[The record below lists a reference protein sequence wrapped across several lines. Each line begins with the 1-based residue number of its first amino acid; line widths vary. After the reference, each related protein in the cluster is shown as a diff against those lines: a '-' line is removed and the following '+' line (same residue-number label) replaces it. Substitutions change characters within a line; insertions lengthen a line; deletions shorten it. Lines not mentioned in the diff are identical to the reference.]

1 MTYDKQPLRGNTMAS
16 IAKDPGGKRRI
27 LFVDPLDKSKR
38 RTVRLGKMAQRTAEG
53 VKIKVE
59 HLIAA
64 KASGHSI
71 DADTASWVA
80 NIPDDLAEK
89 LARVE
94 LIEPRKP
101 RNVHTLET
109 FLDDYIASRSDVK
122 GSTATIYRHVRR
134 CLLEFFGNDAK
145 LASITPGDADKFR
158 LWLADKKGGQGLGVN
173 TVRRRCGIAK
183 QFFRAALRSKLI
195 AENPFADLKGLTI
208 KANRERF
215 HFVSRDVAA
224 KVLDACPDAQ
234 WRLIFALSRYGG
246 LRCPSE
252 HLALTWD
259 DVDWEK
265 GLLRVSSPKTAHH
278 EGKSSRIIPLFPE
291 LRKELDAVWAA
302 YDEDSTTDR
311 VHVITRYRDTNTNL
325 RTQFLRIIGRAGVDP
340 WPKLFHNLRST
351 RETEL
356 AEQFPIHVV
365 CEWMGNTQAI
375 AAQHYLQVT
384 DEHYQAAQNAAQQ
397 AHAEGGTGTHDK
409 KTTEQK
415 PVVLSNLS
423 GNTDAV
429 NGRLVVR
436 EGLEPPTK
444 GL

>member
-1 MTYDKQPLRGNTMAS
+1 M
-16 IAKDPGGKRRI
+16 
-27 LFVDPLDKSKR
+27 
-38 RTVRLGKMAQRTAEG
+38 
-53 VKIKVE
+53 
-59 HLIAA
+59 
-64 KASGHSI
+64 
-71 DADTASWVA
+71 
-80 NIPDDLAEK
+80 
-89 LARVE
+89 ARVE
-94 LIEPRKP
+94 LIESRKP

-122 GSTATIYRHVRR
+122 RSTATVYGHTRR
-134 CLLEFFGNDAK
+134 CLLEFFGKDAK
-145 LASITPGDADKFR
+145 LASVTPGDADKFR
-158 LWLADKKGGQGLGVN
+158 LWLADKKDGQGLAAN
-173 TVRRRCGIAK
+173 TARRRCGIAK

-252 HLALTWD
+252 HLTLTWD

-265 GLLRVSSPKTAHH
+265 GLLRVTSPKTAHH
-278 EGKSSRIIPLFPE
+278 EGKESRIIPLFPE
-291 LRKELDAVWAA
+291 LRKELDAVW
-302 YDEDSTTDR
+302 DTHENEEVTDR
-311 VHVITRYRDTNTNL
+311 VHLITRYRDTNANL
-325 RTQFLRIIGRAGVDP
+325 RTQLLRIIGRAGIDP

-356 AEQFPIHVV
+356 AEEFPIHVV
-365 CEWMGNTQAI
+365 CEWLGNTQAI
-375 AAQHYLQVT
+375 AARHYLQVT
-384 DEHYQAAQNAAQQ
+384 DEHYRAAQNAAQH
-397 AHAEGGTGTHDK
+397 AHVESSTEPHDK

-423 GNTDAV
+423 EKTDIVNTCRVGD
-429 NGRLVVR
+429 
-436 EGLEPPTK
+436 EGLEPPTSTV
-444 GL
+444 